1 MTTLLPRE
9 LANTVATD
17 AGSPMSRGTGRAV
30 LTGNEL
36 IVKGALEAGV
46 SLVTGYPG
54 SPVAEVFIVCE
65 RHGAYLAELGV
76 EASLA
81 DNEAQ
86 SAAMLNG
93 ARQVPGA
100 RSIAIMKSVGAYV
113 ALDGLAIANAARP
126 ADGAAAVVVV
136 GDDPPLSSTQ
146 VGADSRLTLAAGR
159 IPVIEPATVAGIKDA
174 VAVAFDLSE
183 ESGLIVAVL
192 VTTSQADG
200 LAVADLAPNLPPRV
214 GPRRRVRIDTSAI
227 DVDRAVSLP
236 PRAAILEG
244 DLLGRRVP
252 LLTHAVRRRRL
263 DQTEGPTGGRLGV
276 ITAGASYVLVR
287 DALAN
292 LGADGALPLLR
303 LTLTWPADEEAI
315 ADFARHVDEIV
326 VVEERAPHL
335 EDQVRRA
342 VANTGVPVF
351 GKQFPAGAAGFPE
364 AGGLTPDIVRA
375 RFATLVGLRPPAFPA
390 VSLDRART
398 IRVTTAPIAEASTVL
413 ARTPTYCAGCPH
425 RGTSS
430 PLIEVRRRLSDPDH
444 MRREHGR
451 EPVDVIAHGGI
462 GCYSMAFL
470 PPWKEMHNLSAM
482 GLGGATGAGYAPLTD
497 NRHYV
502 LVGDGTFFHGEMATM
517 ANSVKQRQD
526 ILYIVLDNKTTAMT
540 GHQGTPGSARD
551 LMGRP
556 QQPVDIERIVRAM
569 GPGFVQRVNPDERDD
584 YTDLLERVMLMEGT
598 RVIIADKE
606 CAITKGRRDKADRA
620 RDVARV
626 GFEPVR
632 VLINIA
638 EDVCENCRE
647 CTRATACP
655 GLTIVDTPLGEKVA
669 IDRDVCVDDAY
680 CTKVKACPS
689 FEQVTVRR
697 TRAPAPAAE
706 PEPLTLTEP
715 TLPEVRPSFSIE
727 VPGVGGMGTGVAARV
742 LIEAAAAEWP
752 AVEAFQ
758 KKGLAQRGGSV
769 FAQIVMHDGTR
780 PRPASVA
787 HGELDL
793 VIGLEPLEALRSLGA
808 ADHDRVAAV
817 VDASPRPTTTMLT
830 GADDRITGF
839 DEKVREHTRPGG
851 AAVLKIGDACER
863 TFGRRV
869 ATNIAAIGVAYQCG
883 YLPLSGEGLRKA
895 IEHVSGRRHAA
906 TNLAAFEL
914 GRGLAARERHE
925 PGARSLAEVI
935 DDEAKMI
942 RSRREGRAYGSM
954 MGSMDGIS
962 EAVARAVAVR
972 LPDLLAWGG
981 EDYGRRYLDAVA
993 MVADRAPD
1001 LAVAVAHNL
1010 HRVMAIKDE
1019 VFVAHL
1025 LTSQKKYARDRERFG
1040 IDELAGDRLA
1050 YVHFNR
1056 ASFGLFGR
1064 QVEFDLQTR
1073 DWMLRIIRMG
1083 RPLRR
1088 LAPGWHRRER
1098 AFRDWYA
1105 ETVIPLV
1112 TSGSL
1117 SGDAALEA
1125 VRLPETVTGFREIRY
1140 PKEDRAVDR
1149 FAEIHR
1155 ASSIQGGGK

>member
-9 LANTVATD
+9 PATMVVPE
-17 AGSPMSRGTGRAV
+17 AGSPMIRSTGRAV

-46 SLVTGYPG
+46 SLITGYPG

-65 RHGAYLAELGV
+65 RHAADLAELGV
-76 EASLA
+76 EAALA

-100 RSIAIMKSVGAYV
+100 RSLAIMKSVGAYV
-113 ALDGLAIANAARP
+113 ALDGLAIANASRA
-126 ADGAAAVVVV
+126 AEGAAAVVVV
-136 GDDPPLSSTQ
+136 GDDPSLSSTQ

-159 IPVIEPATVAGIKDA
+159 IPVIEPATVAGIKEA

-183 ESGLIVAVL
+183 ESGLIVAVV

-200 LAVADLAPNLPPRV
+200 LAIADVAPNVAPRV
-214 GPRRRVRIDTSAI
+214 GPRRRVRIDTASI
-227 DVDRAVSLP
+227 DADGAVSLP
-236 PRAAILEG
+236 PQAANLEG

-252 LLTHAVRRRRL
+252 LLKHAVRRRGL
-263 DQTEGPTGGRLGV
+263 DRTEGPTGGRLGV

-287 DALAN
+287 DALAT
-292 LGADGALPLLR
+292 LGADGELPLLR

-351 GKQFPAGAAGFPE
+351 GKQLPRGAAGFPE
-364 AGGLTPDIVRA
+364 AGGLTPDIARA
-375 RFATLVGLRPPAFPA
+375 RFATLVELRPAAFPPT
-390 VSLDRART
+390 SLDLANALRA
-398 IRVTTAPIAEASTVL
+398 TTVPAAEEAPVL
-413 ARTPTYCAGCPH
+413 SRTPTYCAGCPH

-444 MRREHGR
+444 MRRVHGR
-451 EPVDVIAHGGI
+451 GPVDVIAHGGI

-517 ANSVKQRQD
+517 ANSVKARQD

-540 GHQGTPGSARD
+540 GHQGTPGSTHD

-620 RDVARV
+620 REVARV

-632 VLINIA
+632 AYVNIA

-669 IDRDVCVDDAY
+669 IDREVCVDDAY

-697 TRAPAPAAE
+697 TRAPAQVQAADALV
-706 PEPLTLTEP
+706 PVEP
-715 TLPEVRPSFSIE
+715 TLPEVGSSFAIE
-727 VPGVGGMGTGVAARV
+727 VPGVGGMGTGVAARI

-752 AVEAFQ
+752 AVEAYQ

-780 PRPASVA
+780 PRPAEIA

-793 VIGLEPLEALRSLGA
+793 VIGLEPLEALRSLGGS
-808 ADHDRVAAV
+808 DPHRVAAV

-830 GADDRITGF
+830 GAQDQVTGF
-839 DEKVREHTRPGG
+839 DEKVREHTRAGG
-851 AAVLKIGDACER
+851 AAILKIGDACEQA
-863 TFGRRV
+863 FGRRV
-869 ATNIAAIGVAYQCG
+869 AANVAAIGVAYQCG
-883 YLPLSGEGLRKA
+883 FLPLSGEGLRKA

-914 GRGLAARERHE
+914 GRGLADREQRE
-925 PGARSLAEVI
+925 PQARSLAEVI
-935 DDEAKMI
+935 DDEATLI
-942 RSRREGRAYGSM
+942 RSRRERRTYLAMMDAIEGVPEDVGR
-954 MGSMDGIS
+954 
-962 EAVARAVAVR
+962 VVAVR
-972 LPDLLAWGG
+972 LADLLAWGG
-981 EDYGRRYLDAVA
+981 EDYGRRYLDALATV
-993 MVADRAPD
+993 VERAPD
-1001 LAVAVAHNL
+1001 LALPAAHNL

-1025 LTSQKKYARDRERFG
+1025 LTSPKKYARDRERFG
-1040 IDELAGDRLA
+1040 IDESAGDRLA

-1088 LAPGWHRRER
+1088 LVPGWHRRER
-1098 AFRDWYA
+1098 RFRDWYT
-1105 ETVIPLV
+1105 ETVLPLV

-1117 SGDAALEA
+1117 SGDEALEV
-1125 VRLPETVTGFREIRY
+1125 VRLPETVTGFRDIRY
-1140 PKEDRAVDR
+1140 PKEDRAVER
-1149 FAEIHR
+1149 LAEIR
-1155 ASSIQGGGK
+1155 RSPNLKGVAK